1 MLGLLFW
8 AFFFKSG
15 FEVGGRLDRLMAGGW
30 RHPEMSDI
38 GTFLKYRLPDFPK
51 RLRPRHADW
60 TSILY
65 SRYRFRVYRVRRSGP
80 WPPQIS
86 QDVSR
91 DCACCSWVGVQ
102 GLFGVRL
109 LSSMLSS
116 AFNSNRSHLF

>member
-80 WPPQIS
+80 WPPQ
-86 QDVSR
+86 DKSR
-91 DCACCSWVGVQ
+91 RVQ
-102 GLFGVRL
+102 GLCL
-109 LSSMLSS
+109 LFLGWG
-116 AFNSNRSHLF
+116 AGFVWG